1 MITVESAMQS
11 LYATVTDTVY
21 KSESSYTTVRSYTA
35 NPLFQPEPL
44 PFCPQA
50 PLLRIEF
57 QVDTLSL

>member
-1 MITVESAMQS
+1 MQS